1 MISVSNSITLNGKYY
16 IYSAERILPLSVDH
30 FTQNGNVKNISH
42 IDATGNEIN
51 EGEKDV
57 TQKPAPK
64 VSQENF
70 ELEIS
75 LSKSAEN
82 AIEKTDE
89 GGAREDEYKLFHY
102 PSEKS
107 CFKQAMWLLIWPIH
121 LVYWLTIPNCE
132 RGRFKNLFP
141 ITFLM
146 CIIWIG
152 SLSYLVAWMITIV
165 GK

>member
-1 MISVSNSITLNGKYY
+1 M
-16 IYSAERILPLSVDH
+16 DH

-42 IDATGNEIN
+42 IDATINEIG

-57 TQKPAPK
+57 TQKSAPK

-75 LSKSAEN
+75 INKPTDGAV
-82 AIEKTDE
+82 EKKEPVE
-89 GGAREDEYKLFHY
+89 GRNPEDEYSLFRF
-102 PSEKS
+102 PKEKS
-107 CFKQAMWLLIWPIH
+107 WYKQIMWFVIWPIH

-165 GK
+165 GEQFGLFFYSIR

>member
-1 MISVSNSITLNGKYY
+1 M
-16 IYSAERILPLSVDH
+16 DH

-42 IDATGNEIN
+42 IDATSNEIG

-57 TQKPAPK
+57 TQKAAPK

-75 LSKSAEN
+75 VNKPTDGAV
-82 AIEKTDE
+82 EKKETVE
-89 GGAREDEYKLFHY
+89 GRKPEDEYSLFRF
-102 PSEKS
+102 PREKS
-107 CFKQAMWLLIWPIH
+107 WYKQIMWFVIWPIH

-165 GK
+165 GE